1 MVNTF
6 IFEPIHIT
14 DKILQKILGSI
25 ENAKVFTEFRKD
37 VDVSLIF
44 QNQFQGFDFIFILD
58 GTYTYS
64 QLLSKLIPLIYLVL
78 SDLETDM
85 IRDLFCVPVRINM
98 LVFNLYYV
106 VRNMKKYGVNYR
118 VQVKSLTDVFGM

>member
-1 MVNTF
+1 MVDTF

-14 DKILQKILGSI
+14 DKILLKILGSI

-37 VDVSLIF
+37 IDVSLIF
-44 QNQFQGFDFIFILD
+44 QNQFQGIDFIFILN

-85 IRDLFCVPVRINM
+85 IRDLFCVPVRICWYLICIM
-98 LVFNLYYV
+98 
-106 VRNMKKYGVNYR
+106 
-118 VQVKSLTDVFGM
+118 

>member
-1 MVNTF
+1 MVDTF

-14 DKILQKILGSI
+14 DKILQKILGSV

-118 VQVKSLTDVFGM
+118 V

>member
-1 MVNTF
+1 MVDTF
-6 IFEPIHIT
+6 IFEPVHIT

-44 QNQFQGFDFIFILD
+44 QNQFQGFDFTFILD
-58 GTYTYS
+58 GTYTCS
-64 QLLSKLIPLIYLVL
+64 LLLSKLIPLIYLVL